1 VTGHEI
7 RAWQRYQDWPDDR
20 PTPRQASTAGNHRR
34 RAGHAIGKPGAVKVK
49 YLTARQVQQALA
61 ELPARSLRPP
71 VLSARL
77 T

>member
-1 VTGHEI
+1 M
-7 RAWQRYQDWPDDR
+7 RAWQRHQDWPDDR
-20 PTPRQASTAGNHRR
+20 PTPRQASTAGNNRR

-49 YLTARQVQQALA
+49 DVMARVQQALA
-61 ELPARSLRPP
+61 ELPASLPARSLRPS